1 MKNKEKG
8 LSRLNIIDLNKNVI
22 DIDLNDMENYL
33 FQNSSAANIN
43 VKMSL
48 EEMCEIME
56 EDFIKNE
63 QLVHEKIRKGIKE
76 NNFRY

>member
-8 LSRLNIIDLNKNVI
+8 LSRLNVIDLNKNVI

-33 FQNSSAANIN
+33 FQNSSVANIN